1 MSAHPFD
8 LSGQFFHTFDDEGCL
23 EFQGQIIGSPEAG
36 LYLCQ
41 LFSAITGEP
50 TRQILTRV
58 KEMAGWRFYASAEKW
73 RLAYDAHILADK
85 R

>member
-1 MSAHPFD
+1 MSARPFD
-8 LSGQFFHTFDDEGCL
+8 LSGQFFHTFDDDGCL

-36 LYLCQ
+36 FYLCQ

-58 KEMAGWRFYASAEKW
+58 NKMARWRFYASAEKW
-73 RLAYDAHILADK
+73 RSAYHALCAAGE